1 MNNSLELM
9 ISEEVILKKITS
21 FAAVIDERYQ
31 NSPVVVV
38 MILKGAICFT
48 ADLIRQISSPTIL
61 EMIKCESYGAGG
73 VHRGELKIVGMEN
86 LSIQDQHVLVVDDIY
101 DSGVTLDT
109 VLQQLSAKGPK
120 TLSSAVLLSKKIA
133 NRSVQSAPDYV
144 MFDIENEFVV
154 GYGLDFKEFYRGLR
168 GIYKLVEKE

>member
-1 MNNSLELM
+1 
-9 ISEEVILKKITS
+9 
-21 FAAVIDERYQ
+21 
-31 NSPVVVV
+31 
-38 MILKGAICFT
+38 
-48 ADLIRQISSPTIL
+48 
-61 EMIKCESYGAGG
+61 
-73 VHRGELKIVGMEN
+73 MEN

-133 NRSVQSAPDYV
+133 NRSVPSAPDYV